1 MRIHFWEIIDIYVCQ
16 LSIVLR
22 EGLTFD
28 ISTAKGLVINI
39 KLKTVG
45 YFFYNSNSLFS
56 AKTKTKVN
64 YMIQQTCVKS
74 LIPEQVILH

>member
-1 MRIHFWEIIDIYVCQ
+1 MRNEELLPINIYVCQ
-16 LSIVLR
+16 FSIVLR

-45 YFFYNSNSLFS
+45 YF
-56 AKTKTKVN
+56 
-64 YMIQQTCVKS
+64 
-74 LIPEQVILH
+74 LITVTVYSVQRQRQR